1 MGRPVPG
8 PDVVQP
14 DRARLRADLGRVRS
28 RLDTLTYL
36 PRQDTAADF
45 SFEPFITEGNI
56 TAYRVSVSVDGT
68 AFRAVAR
75 GSWAGDHTLKRVRF
89 RPATAR

>member
-1 MGRPVPG
+1 
-8 PDVVQP
+8 
-14 DRARLRADLGRVRS
+14 
-28 RLDTLTYL
+28 
-36 PRQDTAADF
+36 
-45 SFEPFITEGNI
+45 FITEGNI

-89 RPATAR
+89 RPATARYVRLEALDAVGGAAAIAHEIGCGGTNVRPRPA